1 MPTKPNRAD
10 YAPNRNGESA
20 YRRDLRA
27 YEAAINPQP
36 QPQQS
41 PLDWYLTNLARSYGF
56 KNPEVKTKTP
66 LKGLA
71 DIRGSVTPGSIEY
84 PVMEPAPTNI
94 GEGIQMDIA
103 ERFRAGAGYPEGV
116 VRPDYYP
123 VSTRNSTRNTY
134 SGSAP
139 APNGDALG
147 TQMSPRQPTPD
158 QMYAFLGAIRNQ
170 AGANPE
176 EIARGR
182 TNLAEFA
189 RPFADLVSET
199 EIEAPEVAEIM
210 EDPIVSFDDAANIAE
225 VLAGAEAGASDYS
238 ENLSDDAIKALKF
251 NEATPFEGTTS
262 RSEIN
267 EAVRARQ
274 RRLKEERM
282 RKQEMEKIESAPK
295 SETTT
300 QEAEV
305 DRVLAPISN
314 EERRRRDAFLE
325 APDSLSGLK
334 RREMMRGYIT
344 AGGQKYAI
352 TPEFIKSGDA
362 KDLGPVLT
370 SQQVAQAKAQE
381 LLANTVEN
389 VRKSPAVT
397 QTPMLGEFEG
407 PDPAFGKVSAELPEN
422 EGIFVEN
429 NATEFD
435 LNPLGDDFENISKMD
450 RELNAFPNLFR

>member
-1 MPTKPNRAD
+1 MDNNRTIGDEWRDFTRSPEAQ
-10 YAPNRNGESA
+10 AIGSFFQGLNQPVLPSQMTPAQRER
-20 YRRDLRA
+20 YRQ
-27 YEAAINPQP
+27 Y
-36 QPQQS
+36 
-41 PLDWYLTNLARSYGF
+41 YG
-56 KNPEVKTKTP
+56 KNPEVKTKTPSLQP

-71 DIRGSVTPGSIEY
+71 DIRGSVTPGS
-84 PVMEPAPTNI
+84 MEPAPTNL
-94 GEGIQMDIA
+94 GEGIQMQIA

-123 VSTRNSTRNTY
+123 VSTRNTY

-139 APNGDALG
+139 APNGDGLG
-147 TQMSPRQPTPD
+147 TQTSPRQATPD
-158 QMYAFLGAIRNQ
+158 EMLAFLGAMRNTP
-170 AGANPE
+170 GADAE
-176 EIARGR
+176 EITRGR
-182 TNLAEFA
+182 SNLATFA
-189 RPFADLVSET
+189 RPFADLVTET
-199 EIEAPEVAEIM
+199 EIDAPDVADIM
-210 EDPIVSFDDAANIAE
+210 DDPIVSFDDAAHIAE
-225 VLAGAEAGASDYS
+225 VLAGAEAGALDYS

-282 RKQEMEKIESAPK
+282 RRQEMEKIESVPK
-295 SETTT
+295 SETAP
-300 QEAEV
+300 EADSKTNYMLPYASEKQK
-305 DRVLAPISN
+305 
-314 EERRRRDAFLE
+314 RRAAFLD
-325 APDSLSGLK
+325 APDSMSGLK

-381 LLANTVEN
+381 LLDNTVEN
-389 VRKSPAVT
+389 VTKSPAVT

-407 PDPAFGKVSAELPEN
+407 PDPAFGKVSAELSEN
-422 EGIFVEN
+422 KGIFVDM
-429 NATEFD
+429 NATPFD
-435 LNPLGDDFENISKMD
+435 LKPLGDDFESVRQQNLERI
-450 RELNAFPNLFR
+450 NFPNLFR